1 MMPDEAQR
9 TLHEQIRSQLSCAPG
24 PRDEV
29 RVLTPLMY
37 PDRDTIDV
45 FVFARDG
52 QLVATD
58 HGDAIGWLFT
68 RCGVSYSELSARQ
81 RGLLDDICR
90 SLGVAFEQGE
100 LTVRCAETA
109 RLAQS
114 VMLVAQ
120 AIARVADLSYTL
132 EASDGTEDAMALP
145 SNGAQRHALGAVS
158 GLVTSLKKIDE
169 LEFTV
174 QDTAF
179 RSAVTCHLR
188 EGQEDEA
195 RRAWDTCVTVTGM
208 VERDPDTG
216 RPTHVRQISRIE
228 PLPEHLGG
236 AWRNARGT
244 LSWAPGDPPAEAA
257 IRRIRDD
264 P

>member
-1 MMPDEAQR
+1 MTPDEAQR

-68 RCGVSYSELSARQ
+68 RCGVSYSELSAHQ
-81 RGLLDDICR
+81 QGLLDDICR
-90 SLGVAFEQGE
+90 SLGVAFERGE
-100 LTVRCAETA
+100 LTARFAEMEQ
-109 RLAQS
+109 LAQS

-120 AIARVADLSYTL
+120 AIARVADLRYTL
-132 EASDGTEDAMALP
+132 EAGDGTEDATATP

-158 GLVTSLKKIDE
+158 GLVTSLKKLDE

-174 QDTAF
+174 TDGVFGAF
-179 RSAVTCHLR
+179 VTCHLR
-188 EGQEDEA
+188 AGQEEEA
-195 RRAWDTCVTVTGM
+195 RDAWDRYVTVTGM
-208 VERDPDTG
+208 VERDAGTG
-216 RPTHVRQISRIE
+216 CPSHVRQISRIE
-228 PLPEHLGG
+228 PLPEHPDRE
-236 AWRNARGT
+236 WQMARGA
-244 LSWAPGDPPAEAA
+244 LSWKPGDPPAEAA